1 MEDEKEKIVFSLS
14 ELDSISE
21 KIFKK
26 FECLPT
32 LSELKALVKINK
44 EFFPGISIGNLYNS
58 VARINGFNDW
68 NDFRLVLEDDMESFN
83 NLKREEVIK
92 KKKYI
97 EANLT
102 NINAVNRA
110 KGMVMGEFNILK
122 LFRIRSGIFVY
133 TKDIPSGFIPQ
144 IMLEEK
150 YRDLLFPKNSI
161 LQLLPHPL
169 NNNLLLL
176 RFYSDDLIGP
186 GNKKLIEPKNIHM
199 NSIEIS
205 KDMVFPDKLLSIL
218 KIPDSIKQYESS
230 FTIPTV
236 EYNPEELFHNIGKIY
251 QGGIYGLGK

>member
-1 MEDEKEKIVFSLS
+1 MDIEENEISDFS

-26 FECLPT
+26 FDVLPT
-32 LSELKALVKINK
+32 ISELKALVKINK
-44 EFFPGISIGNLYNS
+44 EFFPGYNIGNIYNS
-58 VARINGFNDW
+58 IARINGYNNW
-68 NDFRLVLEDDMESFN
+68 NNFRLILKDDMESFN
-83 NLKREEVIK
+83 NLKKEEIIK

-97 EANLT
+97 EANIT
-102 NINAVNRA
+102 NINAINRA
-110 KGMVMGEFNILK
+110 KNMVMGEFNILK
-122 LFRIRSGIFVY
+122 LFRIRSGIYVY
-133 TKDIPSGFIPQ
+133 IKDIPSGFIPQ
-144 IMLEEK
+144 IMTEDK

-186 GNKKLIEPKNIHM
+186 GNKKLIEQKNIHM

-218 KIPDSIKQYESS
+218 KIPDNIKQYETS
-230 FTIPTV
+230 FTIPTI

>member
-1 MEDEKEKIVFSLS
+1 MNEEEVIIDFSD
-14 ELDSISE
+14 LDLISE

-26 FECLPT
+26 FEVLPT
-32 LSELKALVKINK
+32 ISKLKALVKINK
-44 EFFPGISIGNLYNS
+44 EFFPGFSIGNIYNS
-58 VARINGFNDW
+58 IARINGYSDW

-83 NLKREEVIK
+83 NLKKEESIK

-97 EANLT
+97 EANIT
-102 NINAVNRA
+102 NINALNRA
-110 KGMVMGEFNILK
+110 KCMLMGEFNILK
-122 LFRIRSGIFVY
+122 LFRIRSGIYVY
-133 TKDIPSGFIPQ
+133 IKDVPSGFIPQ
-144 IMLEEK
+144 IMAEDK

-169 NNNLLLL
+169 NTNLLIL

-205 KDMVFPDKLLSIL
+205 KEMPFPDKLLSIL
-218 KIPDSIKQYESS
+218 KILDDIKQYETS

-251 QGGIYGLGK
+251 QGGIYVLGK